1 MLSIDTIRPLPG
13 QAIRRSRD
21 SLQSDASADDTQRQV
36 PATFDVPD
44 GAATDAPLP
53 PELVLVEG
61 LRDALM
67 LLTLDWR
74 ITFFNAH
81 ARRAMEG
88 LGLDPRALIG
98 CELWETFPGF
108 RDTPAAAALHRARAG
123 EAPVHFDHHDEA
135 QGRWFEIDAML
146 AGQGLAVYWR
156 EVTTARRAE
165 MERAASEAELRAAH
179 RRLEELVASAPL
191 ATVVIDNDGNVL
203 MWNSAAEA
211 MFGWTAA
218 EVLGQPLPIVPAE
231 ERETFESQRASERAG
246 GSTRAHSTR
255 RLRKDG
261 ELLEVQVST
270 APLRDRD
277 GVIIGAIG
285 MLADVTE
292 QRRLEAQLRAAQ
304 KMEAVG
310 LLAGGVAHDFNNLL
324 TAIKGFASLLQM
336 VIPAGDEALEFVDE
350 IAKASDRAAS
360 LTAQLL
366 AFGRRQLLRPEPTDL
381 NGRVRDLERMLAL
394 LVSEGGGLQLDLDP
408 ALGLVHADPGQ
419 VEQLI
424 LNLAVNARDAIAG
437 RAGGRITI
445 ATNNATLRDEFAAW
459 RVAPA
464 PGEYVR
470 LEVRDNGIGMD
481 AATQARIFDPFF
493 TTKPAG
499 HGTGLGLAT
508 VYGIAKQSHGYVW
521 VTSAPGEGATFTV
534 YLPRAV
540 ERAAVTSPDVARGA
554 EDADVVLLVEDEE
567 GVRRVARR
575 ALELHGFR
583 VIEAANGSQALE
595 QADREPAIALL
606 LTDVMMPEMLGP
618 AVASALRDLRRD
630 IPVLYMSGHTEEVA
644 RAGLLD
650 PAVPFLAK
658 PFTPAQLVAKV
669 REVLESSPKP

>member
-1 MLSIDTIRPLPG
+1 V
-13 QAIRRSRD
+13 
-21 SLQSDASADDTQRQV
+21 DDTQEHV
-36 PATFDVPD
+36 PATFEVPD
-44 GAATDAPLP
+44 RAATDAPLP
-53 PELVLVEG
+53 PEFVLVEG
-61 LRDALM
+61 LRDALL
-67 LLTLDWR
+67 LLTADWKIR
-74 ITFFNAH
+74 FLNAR
-81 ARRAMEG
+81 ARRVMEA

-98 CELWETFPGF
+98 RDLWLAFPHF
-108 RDTPAAAALHRARAG
+108 RDSPAAVALHRARAG
-123 EAPVHFDHHDEA
+123 EGPVHFDHHDEA
-135 QGRWFEIDAML
+135 QDRWFEIDAML
-146 AGQGLAVYWR
+146 AGEGLAVYWR
-156 EVTTARRAE
+156 EVTAARRTDEA
-165 MERAASEAELRAAH
+165 RAASEAELRAAH

-203 MWNSAAEA
+203 TWNPAAEA
-211 MFGWTAA
+211 MFGWTAD
-218 EVLGQPLPIVPAE
+218 EVLGRPLPIVPEE
-231 ERETFESQRASERAG
+231 ERESFDEMRERERSG
-246 GSTRAHSTR
+246 GSTRAHSAR

-261 ELLEVQVST
+261 VLLDVQVST

-277 GVIIGAIG
+277 GVVVGAIG

-292 QRRLEAQLRAAQ
+292 HRRLEAQLRAAQ

-394 LVSEGGGLQLDLDP
+394 LVSEGGELRLELDP
-408 ALGLVHADPGQ
+408 TLGLVHADPGQ

-445 ATNNATLRDEFAAW
+445 ATSNATLRDEFAQW

-493 TTKPAG
+493 TTKAAG
-499 HGTGLGLAT
+499 QGTGLGLAT
-508 VYGIAKQSHGYVW
+508 VYGITKQSRGYVW
-521 VTSAPGEGATFTV
+521 VASAPGEGATFTV

-540 ERAAVTSPDVARGA
+540 EPAGAAEPDVARGV
-554 EDADVVLLVEDEE
+554 EDADVVLLVEDED

-583 VIEAANGSQALE
+583 VIEASNGAQALE
-595 QADREPAIALL
+595 HASREPAIALL

-618 AVASALRDLRRD
+618 DLASELRDLRRD
-630 IPVLYMSGHTEEVA
+630 VPVLYMSGHAEEVA

-650 PAVPFLAK
+650 PSVPFLAK
-658 PFTPAQLVAKV
+658 PFTPTQLVAKV
-669 REVLESSPKP
+669 REVLESSARG